1 MSRVFAMIILT
12 TLLTACGGGAVVVRY
27 YVIDPVN
34 AETVANLDGRS
45 IQILDI
51 KLPQYLERFQI
62 AKRQQSNQLTF
73 SSNHQWGENL
83 RKNLYRTM
91 TRNLSAALGTAD
103 VGSSI
108 SRTLSAPDYLV
119 RVSMEAFEQDAD
131 GFAVISAR
139 FQVSNAEGQVLSTKL
154 FEQRADQTSQG
165 SYDKMVLDLQQLFGG
180 LCQAMSEEIGRLD
193 GAHAG

>member
-1 MSRVFAMIILT
+1 MSKLFAMIILT
-12 TLLTACGGGAVVVRY
+12 ALLTACGGGAVVVRY
-27 YVIDPVN
+27 YVIDPVAVEAV
-34 AETVANLDGRS
+34 AELEQRS

-62 AKRQQSNQLTF
+62 ARRHQSNQLTF

-91 TRNLSAALGTAD
+91 TRNLSAALQTAD

-139 FQVSNAEGQVLSTKL
+139 FQVSDAAGQVLATKV
-154 FEQRADQTSQG
+154 FEQRSDRSSQG
-165 SYDKMVLDLQQLFGG
+165 SYDQMVLDLQQLFGSF
-180 LCQAMSEEIGRLD
+180 CQAISEEIKRVD
-193 GAHAG
+193 GSHGG